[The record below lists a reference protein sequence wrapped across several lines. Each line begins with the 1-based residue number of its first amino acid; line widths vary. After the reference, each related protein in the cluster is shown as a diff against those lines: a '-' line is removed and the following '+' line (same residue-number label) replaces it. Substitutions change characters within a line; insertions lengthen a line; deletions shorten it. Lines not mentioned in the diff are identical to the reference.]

1 MAEQFDS
8 IFHKRYVDG
17 SGVVID
23 KGTSIVPKNEIR
35 PQSYGDLL
43 AEYRRYMNDPKAEFT
58 QEILEELTKLGK
70 I

>member
-1 MAEQFDS
+1 MTEIFDS

-23 KGTSIVPKNEIR
+23 KGVPFTPKNEVKG
-35 PQSYGDLL
+35 QTYDELL
-43 AEYRRYMNDPKAEFT
+43 ADYRRYMRNPKAEFT
-58 QEILEELTKLGK
+58 QEMLEELARLGK